1 LEGPGE
7 FGALTQ
13 QRGNDLG
20 RGGGGGLG
28 PPLQRCFDAADEGW
42 TRRAQPSTQNDRLR
56 IEQVDHVGEHAP
68 EGATRLVEDAI
79 RDLVL
84 KGVEADVIGVPA
96 RMGVGDLLAEG
107 VNGDDRFEA
116 AEVAAAAATRPSG
129 SGLLARST
137 SRASRS
143 P

>member
-1 LEGPGE
+1 MSSARSPNSAGTTLAAAAVAGW
-7 FGALTQ
+7 AH
-13 QRGNDLG
+13 
-20 RGGGGGLG
+20 
-28 PPLQRCFDAADEGW
+28 RCSDA
-42 TRRAQPSTQNDRLR
+42 ST
-56 IEQVDHVGEHAP
+56 P

-84 KGVEADVIGVPA
+84 KGVEADVIGVAA